1 MLYTEQDHAVMQNVM
16 FMWDKLD
23 LVAKLDDRKDGAA
36 PAIRLGKRGSGSNVF
51 FARRKIS
58 AMQDGK

>member
-1 MLYTEQDHAVMQNVM
+1 MLYIEQDNAVMQNVM

-23 LVAKLDDRKDGAA
+23 LVAKLDEPKDGAA
-36 PAIRLGKRGSGSNVF
+36 PEIRLGKRGSGNKVY

-58 AMQDGK
+58 AMHDGK